1 MKAEENFED
10 NDIKT
15 VTIKGVYG
23 HIVYNLSPVT
33 MEGQLLDLREDSI
46 LLEPERLR
54 INFNRLPVLLREHVK
69 AFISAK
75 AAKWA
80 NVTLNNCFNLLV
92 AQFKEMDG
100 VSIAGAGEI
109 IDATVRKFMEENNAS
124 SSKSNLRT
132 FYSWCVDNSAPFF
145 DEDFY
150 DLYLNTLVFGSD
162 EGKGL
167 DVRVAMANRGP
178 LTVSESKAFRNVLGG
193 IDIDSLSTGEL
204 QGLVA
209 IKLGQVLGLRDVQ
222 VTKLQFKHFG
232 CSEDGTYFLDVPRAK
247 QRGARKKKVTKRRPI
262 TKSAA
267 NLIIHLKARYK
278 VHKNVDEEWPII
290 TTFTSKQIPKKE
302 RVTADIFMVRRRA
315 IELKL
320 DLSFKVTNRR
330 LRKSFCTQLIARGVP
345 LVTVAEL
352 MDHSDLQQ
360 LEAYFQ
366 QTEHIANKLDEVL
379 MEEASEI
386 LDIFSGKIVSNE
398 DASKKGQ
405 TIFASISRK
414 LHKIGSCA
422 SEKPCML
429 APPLSCYGCS
439 SLEAFIEV
447 DHGAVVDELVAE
459 TKRTFGESHSIEIL
473 QNEEFLHAAKFV
485 ENFKENA

>member
-1 MKAEENFED
+1 MKAEEHFED

-15 VTIKGVYG
+15 ATIKGVYG
-23 HIVYNLSPVT
+23 HIVYDLRPVT
-33 MEGQLLDLREDSI
+33 MEGQVLDLREDSI

-80 NVTLNNCFNLLV
+80 NVTLKNCFNLLV
-92 AQFKEMDG
+92 AQFKEMNG
-100 VSIAGAGEI
+100 VRIADAGEI
-109 IDATVRKFMEENNAS
+109 IDATVRKFMEES
-124 SSKSNLRT
+124 SATSMKSYLRT
-132 FYSWCVDNSAPFF
+132 FYGWCVDNSAPFF

-167 DVRVAMANRGP
+167 DVRVAMPNRGP
-178 LTVSESKAFRNVLGG
+178 LTVSESKAFRNALGS
-193 IDIDSLSTGEL
+193 IDIDSLSTMEL

-209 IKLGQVLGLRDVQ
+209 LKLGQVLGLRDVQ

-315 IELKL
+315 IALKL
-320 DLSFKVTNRR
+320 GLPFKITNRR
-330 LRKSFCTQLIARGVP
+330 LRKSFCTQLIARGAA

-366 QTEHIANKLDEVL
+366 QTEHIASKLDEVL
-379 MEEASEI
+379 IEEASEI
-386 LDIFSGKIVSNE
+386 LDIFNGKKVSNGNV
-398 DASKKGQ
+398 SQPGQ

-459 TKRTFGESHSIEIL
+459 TKKAFGESHSIEIL